1 MRISVKKS
9 LDQNLVKIGAKK
21 LFSQHFTIKVHPCQ
35 RTHLGDFDA
44 WDVFHRQHSR
54 RAVIRDRH
62 RHNDMCEIFELFA
75 KGRQVVRF
83 LPVIEL
89 AH

>member
-9 LDQNLVKIGAKK
+9 LDQNLIEIGAEK
-21 LFSQHFTIKVHPCQ
+21 LSSDHFTIKVHPRQ
-35 RTHLGDFDA
+35 RIHLGDFDT

-54 RAVIRDRH
+54 RAVIRDRC
-62 RHNDMCEIFELFA
+62 RHDDMCEIFELVA